1 MKIPTLSGPYLE
13 KRTFHHEAQYK
24 HSLACTFREIA
35 FFSHH
40 LPFFVSCKLF
50 QLPLLG
56 NITFVTGCKP
66 SLLVFLQGD
75 GTETKNSSVPVIL
88 QRSFWQSLTF
98 PIADS
103 FLETIS
109 RTCMDNLVNRQSAL
123 VLHLTIMLWLF
134 ASMSRKVTYH
144 LAQLLLTTSS
154 LLTTS
159 FFCCAFQI
167 VSHPSFW
174 KFFVKYSQQM
184 TYFMRIF
191 LRPLAHACIL
201 CLLPSYSCSGTA
213 SGHSVQEVLCVL
225 WACFQSI
232 NPWQTEMQSIKL
244 HYLTWKTCTE
254 PKYKE
259 IQTMHLCSNTF
270 LSPYLNTS
278 GCSVGLK
285 FWVMMGD

>member
-1 MKIPTLSGPYLE
+1 MKLSISILLHVHSMKLLSFPITCLSLSLVNSFS
-13 KRTFHHEAQYK
+13 FH
-24 HSLACTFREIA
+24 FWEI
-35 FFSHH
+35 
-40 LPFFVSCKLF
+40 
-50 QLPLLG
+50 
-56 NITFVTGCKP
+56 ITFVTGCKP

-159 FFCCAFQI
+159 FFCYAFQI
-167 VSHPSFW
+167 VSHPSF
-174 KFFVKYSQQM
+174 
-184 TYFMRIF
+184 
-191 LRPLAHACIL
+191 
-201 CLLPSYSCSGTA
+201 
-213 SGHSVQEVLCVL
+213 
-225 WACFQSI
+225 
-232 NPWQTEMQSIKL
+232 
-244 HYLTWKTCTE
+244 
-254 PKYKE
+254 
-259 IQTMHLCSNTF
+259 
-270 LSPYLNTS
+270 
-278 GCSVGLK
+278 
-285 FWVMMGD
+285 